1 MSNFYDQFGKQ
12 RFQKLPTSVELTKE
26 LEDAIETF
34 MHHINFENGLSED
47 CYRSE
52 IYFWLKDMRE
62 KMPVEEYESL
72 RDYYVFGGIYH
83 NRPHDG

>member
-1 MSNFYDQFGKQ
+1 
-12 RFQKLPTSVELTKE
+12 
-26 LEDAIETF
+26 